1 MTVPVWLLDVDG
13 VVNAATKKP
22 DPNVWPADDWVQGR
36 ASDDK
41 RSWPITYARPVAAF
55 IREVHEQGRAEIRW
69 HTTWQE
75 WAHAVSRLL
84 GLPEFPI
91 QEAPEWAEFLVGDR
105 VKLHDDEW
113 WKIGAALRVVEEEK
127 RPLLWT
133 DDDAD
138 SVWNLPYDV
147 RTRIVTAQPT
157 LIVAPAPETG
167 LCRRHLRQID
177 EFLTEHAP
185 AKTTVEND

>member
-1 MTVPVWLLDVDG
+1 MKPVWLMDVDG

-22 DPNVWPADDWVQGR
+22 DPNVWPARDWVQDR
-36 ASDDK
+36 ASDGK
-41 RSWPITYARPVAAF
+41 RSWPITFARPVAAF
-55 IREVHEQGRAEIRW
+55 IRDVHEAGRAEIRW

-84 GLPEFPI
+84 GLPDFPI
-91 QEAPEWAEFLVGDR
+91 QEAPEWAVHLRAETE
-105 VKLHDDEW
+105 EW

-133 DDDAD
+133 DDDASD
-138 SVWNLPYDV
+138 SWSLPNEV

-185 AKTTVEND
+185 EESR